1 MCSILNASVKNWSEM
16 DFKYLSQEIGDLPE
30 FTNKTECINMNTWAV
45 LKGFLIKNYLIAVIF
60 LVLQQMNVLMKK
72 TIDMLLMF
80 GIRLK

>member
-1 MCSILNASVKNWSEM
+1 MAFTINNNLVFIDRMQSMCSILNASVKNWSEM

-60 LVLQQMNVLMKK
+60 LVL
-72 TIDMLLMF
+72 
-80 GIRLK
+80 